1 MRPKYFDVLTYGK
14 DYSEVPVV
22 RPWRTIQVDPSR
34 AGQWIVAGDLDG
46 DGEVELVS
54 ARNNPDR
61 PSQEVVSVITHKLD
75 GTVLWEWG
83 EPQAGVARLGY
94 DVACQ
99 VYDWDGDGDLEVV
112 VVGTRDIVELD
123 GATGAEKRRLPVP
136 EDAADCL
143 TFVNLSG
150 GERATDVLIKTRYE
164 QIWALDSEGRERW
177 NVRHPAGRLTAHQV
191 FPVDLDGDGRDE
203 LIVGYAML
211 NADGSMRWEMEAAR
225 ELPLGIGCHL
235 DCARVLRR
243 GETAADWR
251 FVVTCCANERMASVD
266 GTGRTVWVKDNRHY
280 ESVDVCSIYPELPG
294 KQIVVD
300 VAKHEEVV
308 APIHV
313 LDEDGALLGKLF
325 TWNSRF
331 HFPIDWDGSG
341 RDLFVVGGEHA
352 LFDGRGDKIASF
364 DTPGIDNPSGLICGR
379 GDLTG
384 NGVPDVMISADH
396 GGTIFLY
403 RNEHGAMS
411 APGLP
416 EITEVNYTLY

>member
-1 MRPKYFDVLTYGK
+1 M
-14 DYSEVPVV
+14 
-22 RPWRTIQVDPSR
+22 
-34 AGQWIVAGDLDG
+34 
-46 DGEVELVS
+46 
-54 ARNNPDR
+54 
-61 PSQEVVSVITHKLD
+61 
-75 GTVLWEWG
+75 LWEWG
-83 EPQAGVARLGY
+83 EPDAGVARLGY

-99 VYDWDGDGDLEVV
+99 VHDWDGDGSLEVV
-112 VVGTRDIVELD
+112 VVGAREIVELD

-150 GERATDVLIKTRYE
+150 AERATDVLIKTRYE
-164 QIWALDSEGRERW
+164 QIWALDREGRELW

-211 NADGSMRWEMEAAR
+211 NPDGSMRWEMEAA
-225 ELPLGIGCHL
+225 EGLPLGIGCHV

-266 GTGRTVWVKDNRHY
+266 GTGRTVWALDNRHY

-294 KQIVVD
+294 TADRRGRRQARGGGGSHPRARRGRRAAREAV
-300 VAKHEEVV
+300 HLE
-308 APIHV
+308 
-313 LDEDGALLGKLF
+313 LALPFPHRLG
-325 TWNSRF
+325 RQ
-331 HFPIDWDGSG
+331 SG

-352 LFDGRGDKIASF
+352 LFDGGGDKVAIF
-364 DTPGIDNPSGLICGR
+364 DTPGVDNPSGLICGR

-384 NGVPDVMISADH
+384 NGAPDVMISADH